1 MLKNFTKLITF
12 KYKLSKNS
20 CFEWSDDK
28 LSLKN
33 IRNFKIL
40 PSSLLLGIDNQ
51 KEIILKN
58 TKKFAEDYKSNN
70 ALLWGTRGN
79 GKSTLIKSIFREQS
93 LIYKKLKL
101 IQLKKNNLQN
111 ILQLYEILDNFKSLR
126 FIIFIDDL
134 SFEKNS
140 DEYNQIKSLIDGNII
155 EQPNNIIIYATSN
168 RRHLVSREMIEN
180 EKSSAIHTH
189 ESVEEKVS
197 LSDRFGIWLGF
208 HNISQND
215 YINIIKSYGDFF
227 KLNISNK
234 EINDSLIW
242 SKTRGNMTGRTAWQ
256 YIIELSANKKIHLDY

>member
-1 MLKNFTKLITF
+1 M
-12 KYKLSKNS
+12 
-20 CFEWSDDK
+20 
-28 LSLKN
+28 
-33 IRNFKIL
+33 
-40 PSSLLLGIDNQ
+40 
-51 KEIILKN
+51 
-58 TKKFAEDYKSNN
+58 
-70 ALLWGTRGN
+70 
-79 GKSTLIKSIFREQS
+79 
-93 LIYKKLKL
+93 
-101 IQLKKNNLQN
+101 QN
-111 ILQLYEILDNFKSLR
+111 ILKLYEILDGFKSFR

-140 DEYNQIKSLIDGNII
+140 EEYNQIKSLIDGNII

-180 EKSSAIHTH
+180 EKSSAIHTN

-215 YINIIKSYGDFF
+215 YINIIKNYGNFF
-227 KLNISNK
+227 KLNISDK
-234 EINDSLIW
+234 EINNSLIW